1 LPGVSPNAQ
10 PSVDTLSLGESAAM
24 VELDRAFFSA
34 KDLTMVDD
42 LQKKKMPT
50 LSKEFERFDEL
61 RVYRDSLRG
70 GLDEPWARASVTY
83 YRTLRALRERFGSSD
98 QEIVQGPVEI
108 DFGECR
114 SMFEF
119 RFDAQD
125 SARFELKLTQALE
138 RFTIVDPESKHMVAG
153 GIPVTEYD
161 ALASK
166 LTELFKKRWTVVTST
181 LKALP
186 SGEPQPDGP

>member
-1 LPGVSPNAQ
+1 
-10 PSVDTLSLGESAAM
+10 M
-24 VELDRAFFSA
+24 VELDGAFLSA
-34 KDLTMVDD
+34 KHLTMVDD
-42 LQKKKMPT
+42 LQKKKTPT
-50 LSKEFERFDEL
+50 LSKEYERFDEL
-61 RVYRDSLRG
+61 RVYRDSLRE
-70 GLDEPWARASVTY
+70 GLADPWARASIIY

-98 QEIVQGPVEI
+98 QEIVQGPIET

-114 SMFEF
+114 AIFEF

-125 SARFELKLTQALE
+125 SAKFELKLTQALD
-138 RFTIVDPESKHMVAG
+138 RFTIVDPESKRMVAG

-166 LTELFKKRWTVVTST
+166 LTEAFKKRWTAATAT

-186 SGEPQPDGP
+186 AGETRSAGA

>member
-1 LPGVSPNAQ
+1 
-10 PSVDTLSLGESAAM
+10 M

-34 KDLTMVDD
+34 KDVAMADD
-42 LQKKKMPT
+42 LQKKKTPT

-98 QEIVQGPVEI
+98 KEIVQGPIEI

-125 SARFELKLTQALE
+125 SAKFELKLTQALD
-138 RFTIVDPESKHMVAG
+138 RFTIVDPESKHMLAG

-166 LTELFKKRWTVVTST
+166 LTELFKKRWTVATAT
-181 LKALP
+181 MKALP
-186 SGEPQPDGP
+186 SGETQPDPA